1 MIHIHVSFKNT
12 LYMQTYIDNT
22 CNFFIY
28 FFLLLKLEI
37 KSFFFVNVRK
47 VEPIVLDDSE
57 DDIFKSGK
65 NLFSMSSVIAF

>member
-1 MIHIHVSFKNT
+1 
-12 LYMQTYIDNT
+12 MQTYIDNT
-22 CNFFIY
+22 CNFLII

-37 KSFFFVNVRK
+37 KSFFLFVNFRK

-65 NLFSMSSVIAF
+65 NLISMSSVHAF

>member
-1 MIHIHVSFKNT
+1 
-12 LYMQTYIDNT
+12 MQTYIDNT
-22 CNFFIY
+22 CIFFIY
-28 FFLLLKLEI
+28 LFFLLLKLEI

-65 NLFSMSSVIAF
+65 NLFSMSSVHVPGILSFSES

>member
-1 MIHIHVSFKNT
+1 
-12 LYMQTYIDNT
+12 MQTYIDNT

-37 KSFFFVNVRK
+37 KSFLFVNFRK
-47 VEPIVLDDSE
+47 VETIVLDDSE

-65 NLFSMSSVIAF
+65 NLFSMYSVHVPGILSFSDS

>member
-1 MIHIHVSFKNT
+1 
-12 LYMQTYIDNT
+12 MQTYIDNT
-22 CNFFIY
+22 CNFLMIF

-37 KSFFFVNVRK
+37 KSFLFVNFRK

-65 NLFSMSSVIAF
+65 NLFSMSSVHAF

>member
-1 MIHIHVSFKNT
+1 
-12 LYMQTYIDNT
+12 MQTYIDNT

-28 FFLLLKLEI
+28 FFFLLLKLEI

-65 NLFSMSSVIAF
+65 NLFSFIYFVHVPGILSFNES